1 MVMLN
6 NQMVSFFAVHPMS
19 GASPEAGS
27 LGDSERGELGNWKG
41 MLGDLWV
48 LLIVV
53 QGVQTLE
60 R

>member
-1 MVMLN
+1 
-6 NQMVSFFAVHPMS
+6 MS

-53 QGVQTLE
+53 QAVQTLE